1 MSQFLSSFENMSTMN
16 VALARQSKENVTPFL
31 KWRRV
36 VCNERLDLR
45 TEVDIEESIISISWD
60 TNLTTNET

>member
-1 MSQFLSSFENMSTMN
+1 MN
-16 VALARQSKENVTPFL
+16 VALARQFKENVTPFL

-36 VCNERLDLR
+36 VCNEHLDLRR